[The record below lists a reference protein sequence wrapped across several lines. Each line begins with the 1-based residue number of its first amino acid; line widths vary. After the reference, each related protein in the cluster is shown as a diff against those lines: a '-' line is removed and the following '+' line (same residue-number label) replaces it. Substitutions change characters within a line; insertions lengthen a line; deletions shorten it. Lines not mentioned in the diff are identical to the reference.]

1 MLAQRFVPK
10 RISDVR
16 DSDSRISVMGKVV
29 SADGDKFNVEDDSG
43 RLEITSGYP
52 VKEGD
57 MVRVFC
63 VFVDGK
69 PKAEAVQSLNGLDLN
84 LYHKVLGLYRK
95 AGI

>member
-1 MLAQRFVPK
+1 MLAQRFLPK
-10 RISDVR
+10 KISELR
-16 DSDSRISVMGKVV
+16 DADTRVSLVGKIVSVVDNG
-29 SADGDKFNVEDDSG
+29 FEIEDDSG
-43 RLEITSGYP
+43 RKEISSGYP

-63 VFVDGK
+63 TLVDGK

-84 LYHKVLGLYRK
+84 LYHKVQGLYRK